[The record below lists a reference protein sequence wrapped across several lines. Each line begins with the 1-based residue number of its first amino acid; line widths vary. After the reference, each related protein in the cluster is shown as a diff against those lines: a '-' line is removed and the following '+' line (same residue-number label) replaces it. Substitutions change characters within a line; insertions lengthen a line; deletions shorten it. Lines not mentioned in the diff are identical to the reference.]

1 MCGFAGC
8 LDRSRSSTG
17 DRLGSVAGA
26 MADTLGHRGPDDS
39 GVWVDAENGVA
50 LGHCRLSILDLSPE
64 GHQPMQSASD
74 RFVVV
79 YNGELY
85 NFPDLRAELEALGHR
100 FRGHSDTEVLLAAFD
115 EWGIAASLRK
125 FIGMFGLAVWD
136 RRERALTL
144 CRDRMGEKPLYYGW
158 AGGTFLFG
166 SELKAIAAHPEFDGT
181 ISHDA
186 LALFIRHNNV
196 PAPRSIYQQ
205 VRKVPPATC
214 VTLREEDCVG
224 AWPEPVPYWSLGD
237 AVAAGRAAP
246 FTGSDQD
253 AVEALDTLL
262 RDAVQ
267 RQMIADVP
275 LGAFLSGGI
284 DSSVIVALMQAAGSG
299 TARTFSIGFDESGYD
314 EAVHAAAV
322 ARHLGT
328 QHTELYVSAAA
339 ARALIPELPRIYDEP
354 FADSSQLPT
363 ILLARMAREH
373 VTVALTG
380 DAGDELFGGYNRYF
394 HARRIWNTLG
404 WAPAGGRR
412 GVAALVTAVPP
423 AAWDRVGMALPA
435 RYRQPQLGDRMR
447 KLAEV
452 VGSPTAAA
460 VYMRLISHWPDP
472 TVMVPGASDLPRSV
486 LNGQAPE
493 FDDFAE
499 WMMYADTTSYLPD
512 DILVKVDRA
521 AMSTSLETR
530 VPFLDHRVVEFA
542 WTLPLDMKVRGG
554 TGKWILRQVLDRY
567 VPREL
572 IERPKQGFAVPLDEW
587 LRGPLRDWAEA
598 LLDER
603 RLREDGLFDPAPIRE
618 RWREHLSGRRNWQAA
633 LWCVLVFQSW
643 LDHTRSAV
651 SRAV

>member
-8 LDRSRSSTG
+8 LDRSRSSSR
-17 DRLGSVAGA
+17 DRLNSLAGA
-26 MADTLGHRGPDDS
+26 MAGTLDHRGPDDS
-39 GVWVDAENGVA
+39 GVWVDAESGVA

-64 GHQPMQSASD
+64 GHQPMQSASG

-85 NFPDLRAELEALGHR
+85 NFPDLRGELEPRGHR

-115 EWGIAASLRK
+115 EWGIEASLQK

-144 CRDRMGEKPLYYGW
+144 CRDRLGEKPLYYGW
-158 AGGTFLFG
+158 AGSTFLFG
-166 SELKAIAAHPEFDGT
+166 SELKAIAAHPDFDAT
-181 ISHDA
+181 ISHDS

-205 VRKVPPATC
+205 VRKVPPGSC
-214 VTLREEDCVG
+214 ITLHADDGVG
-224 AWPEPVPYWSLGD
+224 AWPEPVPYWSLAN

-246 FTGSDQD
+246 FMASDREAID
-253 AVEALDTLL
+253 ALDSLL
-262 RDAVQ
+262 RDAVR
-267 RQMIADVP
+267 RQMLADVP

-284 DSSVIVALMQAAGSG
+284 DSSVIVALMQATG
-299 TARTFSIGFDESGYD
+299 TGHARTFSIGFAESGYD

-328 QHTELYVSAAA
+328 EHTELYVSADE

-363 ILLARMAREH
+363 ILLARLAREH

-394 HARRIWNTLG
+394 HGRRVWSAIG
-404 WAPAGGRR
+404 WAPARARR
-412 GVAALVTAVPP
+412 GLAALVTALPP
-423 AAWDRVGMALPA
+423 AAWDRVGMILPA
-435 RYRQPQLGDRMR
+435 QLRQPQLGDRIR

-452 VGSPTAAA
+452 IGSPTAAA

-472 TVMVPGASDLPRSV
+472 TVMVPGAGDLPRSV
-486 LNGQAPE
+486 LNGTAPH
-493 FDDFAE
+493 FDDFTE
-499 WMMYADTTSYLPD
+499 WMMYADTMGYLPD

-542 WTLPLDMKVRGG
+542 WTLPLRMKVRAG
-554 TGKWILRQVLDRY
+554 TGKWLVRQVLDRY
-567 VPREL
+567 VPRQL
-572 IERPKQGFAVPLDEW
+572 IDRPKQGFGVPLDAW
-587 LRGPLRDWAEA
+587 LRGPLRDWAEE

-603 RLREDGLFDPAPIRE
+603 RLREDGLFHPAPIRE
-618 RWREHLSGRRNWQAA
+618 RWGEHLSGRRNWQAA

-643 LDHTRSAV
+643 LDHSRSAV
-651 SRAV
+651 SRAA